1 MHAKLVEEINQK
13 ENQYFLNVHMF
24 GTSKLGDNFYINV
37 ALFSG
42 DEINLSITIR
52 SKDKAVKD
60 IIYKELLNRKFTDVE

>member
-1 MHAKLVEEINQK
+1 
-13 ENQYFLNVHMF
+13 MF

-42 DEINLSITIR
+42 EEINLSITIR

-60 IIYKELLNRKFTDVE
+60 IIYKELLSKKFSEIE